1 MMMQMLVAGGVAALT
16 DGIRLADTDNP
27 RGYYEFER
35 VKKIKTDQA
44 WLAEARGKVVK
55 MVHLLLL
62 DLPPGTACD
71 VVFMRRDLS
80 EVAHSQA
87 VMLERAGKGP
97 GKLSAK

>member
-1 MMMQMLVAGGVAALT
+1 MVAGGVAALT

-55 MVHLLLL
+55 M
-62 DLPPGTACD
+62 CI
-71 VVFMRRDLS
+71 FCC
-80 EVAHSQA
+80 
-87 VMLERAGKGP
+87 
-97 GKLSAK
+97 